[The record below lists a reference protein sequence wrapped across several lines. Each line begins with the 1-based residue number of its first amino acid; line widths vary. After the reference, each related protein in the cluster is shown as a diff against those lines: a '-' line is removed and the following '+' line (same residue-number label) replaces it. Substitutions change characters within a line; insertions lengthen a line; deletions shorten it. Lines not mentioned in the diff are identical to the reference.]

1 MSGSAAMADRAA
13 ARHEL
18 EATAIAPAMTE
29 RRRVIMAG
37 IACFPLCSTA
47 GKQDFR
53 AASHCVRDTL
63 DCI

>member
-37 IACFPLCSTA
+37 IACFPPVQHCRKA
-47 GKQDFR
+47 GF
-53 AASHCVRDTL
+53 SGSVTL
-63 DCI
+63 RP